1 MTPAELTAIRER
13 VEQATEGPWAAWY
26 DQDGQPHMQG
36 RLMVGNADAVIPDGK
51 SWVEG
56 VDINPVAECLIPEDR
71 EFIVHARENVPAL
84 LDLVDTL
91 TKRLEA
97 VRELADMW
105 AATGDPAT
113 KERQAALKGAARRLY
128 QALNGD

>member
-1 MTPAELTAIRER
+1 MTDLDLAAIRER

-71 EFIVHARENVPAL
+71 EFIAHAREDVPAL
-84 LDLVDTL
+84 LDALQ
-91 TKRLEA
+91 A
-97 VRELADMW
+97 VRELHKPRPNS
-105 AATGDPAT
+105 TS
-113 KERQAALKGAARRLY
+113 ALHPTPLCSCGTEY
-128 QALNGD
+128 PCPTIQALDSD

>member
-1 MTPAELTAIRER
+1 MTPEQLAHLRQWAEWGESPT
-13 VEQATEGPWAAWY
+13 
-26 DQDGQPHMQG
+26 
-36 RLMVGNADAVIPDGK
+36 
-51 SWVEG
+51 
-56 VDINPVAECLIPEDR
+56 PETT
-71 EFIVHARENVPAL
+71 IAL

-128 QALNGD
+128 QVIEGESDGSQ